1 MVVWKD
7 EETAVVGHQV
17 EAIKLMA
24 EVPSDPALPCCA
36 LPGGC
41 GKSEKGNPR
50 IFPACDIPKGFT
62 DLGQRAQVMM
72 LLHQFLKWLF
82 FAGKNRSENDFR
94 QVQKMPPDEWVER
107 QHNLSIHHPERIV
120 HFFRYLV
127 AIIIVSG
134 QDRITLGYKPWIFD
148 IRFPGRWAGPTKKM
162 KEFEKNFPG
171 HGFSFLLGFL
181 QEPLQRAHLGL

>member
-1 MVVWKD
+1 MAKRLLPVGREPLVAKRQNAGGQIGRMGVWKD

-41 GKSEKGNPR
+41 GKSEKGHPR
-50 IFPACDIPKGFT
+50 IFPRCDIPKGFA
-62 DLGQRAQVMM
+62 DLGQRTQVMM
-72 LLHQFLKWLF
+72 LLHQFLESLF
-82 FAGKNRSENDFR
+82 FAGKNSSENDFR

-134 QDRITLGYKPWIFD
+134 QDRITLV
-148 IRFPGRWAGPTKKM
+148 
-162 KEFEKNFPG
+162 
-171 HGFSFLLGFL
+171 SF
-181 QEPLQRAHLGL
+181 QVRVDNHL